1 MSQIIRNLLNYAKS
15 IFLQENNEV
24 KSNLCESYM
33 RDMEMLSSLLLNQRK
48 IKVSL
53 MDLGD
58 MARVRY
64 VYVKGKRV
72 IEKVYKRFA
81 CKRGKVGTGV

>member
-58 MARVRY
+58 MARVR
-64 VYVKGKRV
+64 
-72 IEKVYKRFA
+72 
-81 CKRGKVGTGV
+81 